1 MRKNW
6 KQLGAYVSMLND
18 VLQTARK
25 MGNQT
30 LVDVCTTERKTILK
44 DIGNENNNG
53 VFFDEWVD
61 WGCPSV
67 DDETFHFFRLVLEGF
82 SKEIAFQEYQDLSID
97 LHRERIKDE

>member
-6 KQLGAYVSMLND
+6 KELGAYVSMLND

-30 LVDVCTTERKTILK
+30 LVDVCITERKIILK
-44 DIGNENNNG
+44 DITDETNNG
-53 VFFDEWVD
+53 VFFDEWLD

-67 DDETFHFFRLVLEGF
+67 DDDSFHFFRLVLEGF
-82 SKEIAFQEYQDLSID
+82 SKEIAFQEYQEQAENLY
-97 LHRERIKDE
+97 RENELQ